1 MVGVLR
7 SPFVLA
13 DTPAGTRM
21 VFELASGTVDGERL
35 RGRLVGRSGAD
46 WMVVGPDGTGSLDVR
61 LLVETHDGALVLV
74 HYTGRVDTTVPGAP
88 IYATPRFTAH
98 ERYRWLNRVQAVA
111 KGTLDG
117 STLTY
122 ELHQP
127 SLTTPPGVQGA
138 TDHRPGPGRRTPPGP
153 PTTTVVVGCCQ
164 GGIPDATCGPVPKPG
179 DRPAAGPGQRG
190 VGLRQETHR
199 SA

>member
-1 MVGVLR
+1 MTLELVPLGTMVGILR

-21 VFELASGTVDGERL
+21 VFELESGEVDGERL

-61 LLVETHDGALVLV
+61 MLVETHDGALVLV
-74 HYTGRVDTTVPGAP
+74 HYTGRVDTTVSGAP
-88 IYATPRFTAH
+88 IYATPRFDTGDQ
-98 ERYRWLNRVQAVA
+98 RYRWLNRIQAVA

-122 ELHQP
+122 ELHE
-127 SLTTPPGVQGA
+127 
-138 TDHRPGPGRRTPPGP
+138 
-153 PTTTVVVGCCQ
+153 
-164 GGIPDATCGPVPKPG
+164 
-179 DRPAAGPGQRG
+179 
-190 VGLRQETHR
+190 LR
-199 SA
+199 